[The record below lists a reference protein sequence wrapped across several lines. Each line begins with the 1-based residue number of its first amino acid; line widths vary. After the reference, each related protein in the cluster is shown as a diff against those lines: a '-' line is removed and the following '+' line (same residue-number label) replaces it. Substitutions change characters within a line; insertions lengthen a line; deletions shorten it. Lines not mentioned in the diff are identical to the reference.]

1 MKLTTY
7 NPIADLDCFFNP
19 DNFLTQQFPFS
30 GSTVQPQEPR
40 VNIRDEGDEFLIE
53 ASVAGY
59 DNDEI
64 QLEVKENTLTLA
76 GDKNETKET
85 NKNGYHMREFSCAKF
100 KRHFNLG
107 EEVEQDNISAK
118 VEKGILTVHLPKK
131 EKVQPKKIPITL
143 N

>member
-1 MKLTTY
+1 MKLTAY
-7 NPIADLDCFFNP
+7 NPISDLDCFFNP
-19 DNFLTQQFPFS
+19 DNFLAQQFPFS
-30 GSTVQPQEPR
+30 GSTAQPQEPR

-76 GDKNETKET
+76 GDKKETKET

-131 EKVQPKKIPITL
+131 EKVQPKKIQITL